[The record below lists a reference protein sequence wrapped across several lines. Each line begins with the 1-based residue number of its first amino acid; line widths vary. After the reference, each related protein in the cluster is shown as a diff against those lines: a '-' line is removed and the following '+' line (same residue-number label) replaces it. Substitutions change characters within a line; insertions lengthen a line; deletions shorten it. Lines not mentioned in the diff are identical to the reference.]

1 MLTLGGLVL
10 GFGGSVGADSTVQP
24 NRLVAD
30 AERLTFR
37 AQPTVIGARAGT
49 TRVRVSGVAQGAR
62 AGEAVAIQAK
72 TCGLD
77 FFRVVGGAVTEADG
91 SWWNYTYPTTL
102 TTLRAKWRDEASAEV
117 TVRRQATVVIRRRAA
132 RRFEVSVYADR
143 PWRKRVTIQRFD
155 NRLGSWS
162 SVQSVLLADSQ
173 GQSALAM
180 FVPKVA
186 KGR

>member
-1 MLTLGGLVL
+1 
-10 GFGGSVGADSTVQP
+10 
-24 NRLVAD
+24 
-30 AERLTFR
+30 
-37 AQPTVIGARAGT
+37 
-49 TRVRVSGVAQGAR
+49 
-62 AGEAVAIQAK
+62 
-72 TCGLD
+72 
-77 FFRVVGGAVTEADG
+77 
-91 SWWNYTYPTTL
+91 
-102 TTLRAKWRDEASAEV
+102 V

-186 KGR
+186 KGTLIRAVFPRKLAAPCFLAGISNSVGT

>member
-1 MLTLGGLVL
+1 MTRSRRTALTALMLTLGGLVL

-77 FFRVVGGAVTEADG
+77 FFRVVGGAVTEAEPMAAG
-91 SWWNYTYPTTL
+91 GTTP
-102 TTLRAKWRDEASAEV
+102 
-117 TVRRQATVVIRRRAA
+117 IRPRSRPYARNGETRRAP
-132 RRFEVSVYADR
+132 R
-143 PWRKRVTIQRFD
+143 
-155 NRLGSWS
+155 
-162 SVQSVLLADSQ
+162 
-173 GQSALAM
+173 
-180 FVPKVA
+180 
-186 KGR
+186 